1 LLTLFAE
8 KIRGDNPYNKLYK
21 ESLSVSPT
29 PRARETTL
37 QRKQGKPLDRELGRQ
52 PCRENKESLSVSSTP
67 RARKNREY
75 PGID

>member
-1 LLTLFAE
+1 MVLLCILLFCFSICSASLTLFAE

-37 QRKQGKPLDRELGRQ
+37 HRKQGKYLG
-52 PCRENKESLSVSSTP
+52 
-67 RARKNREY
+67 
-75 PGID
+75 